1 MKFKFGHPEVND
13 MTENTVD
20 IRSTSANT
28 ADASPIVMAQTDL
41 LRLKFIPKLV
51 NNEKDSQKSVSGK
64 IIFEKKKRTEANYPS
79 ENDAISTD
87 DRVSKRSVKVGDWLE
102 LNLDTSETF
111 ALYSGLKQ
119 LYDVYRDMDKSFPYG
134 FASYARIDS
143 KYKDFLAILQNEP
156 CAAQMIGDSENYELV
171 KILLQLITNSE
182 SHESLKKSLS
192 QLQDNNLQNLTTSIN
207 IEKLMRVASLMR
219 DNFDNDSEEFWQSV
233 VFKENQWIL
242 GQIFACPFTIFED
255 KAYLGGKS
263 INNIGGSVCD
273 YLYKNKL
280 SQNVALIEI
289 KNPCADIIGKQYRR
303 TYSISSELS
312 GAINQVLNYKDDLLK
327 NFYSLANQSDS
338 DFSAFSPK
346 CVVVIGKLSSLDSKQ
361 KISAFENYRNS
372 FNNVIII
379 TFDELYERISDLISL
394 LSENDSMN
402 KEISF

>member
-1 MKFKFGHPEVND
+1 MKFKFWHSEVND

-20 IRSTSANT
+20 IMSTSANT

-41 LRLKFIPKLV
+41 LRFKFIPKLV

-64 IIFEKKKRTEANYPS
+64 IIFEKKKRTAANYPS
-79 ENDAISTD
+79 EDDAISSD
-87 DRVSKRSVKVGDWLE
+87 DRISKRSIKVGDWLE

-134 FASYARIDS
+134 FASYTRVDS
-143 KYKDFLAILQNEP
+143 KYKDFLAILQNDP

-182 SHESLKKSLS
+182 SHESLKNSLS
-192 QLQDNNLQNLTTSIN
+192 QLQDNNLQNLTTSLN
-207 IEKLMRVASLMR
+207 IEKLLRVASLMQ
-219 DNFDNDSEEFWQSV
+219 DNFANDSEEFWQSTI
-233 VFKENQWIL
+233 FKKNQWIL
-242 GQIFACPFTIFED
+242 GQIFACPFTIFKD

-263 INNIGGSVCD
+263 INNSGGSVCD
-273 YLYKNKL
+273 YIYKNKL

-289 KNPCADIIGKQYRR
+289 KTPCTDIIGKPYRG
-303 TYSISSELS
+303 TYSISNELS

-327 NFYSLANQSDS
+327 NYYSLANNSEEY
-338 DFSAFSPK
+338 FSVFAPK
-346 CVVVIGKLSSLDSKQ
+346 CIVIIGKLSSLDCEQ

-372 FNNVIII
+372 LNNVIII

-394 LSENDSMN
+394 LSADSNDN
-402 KEISF
+402 EEIPF